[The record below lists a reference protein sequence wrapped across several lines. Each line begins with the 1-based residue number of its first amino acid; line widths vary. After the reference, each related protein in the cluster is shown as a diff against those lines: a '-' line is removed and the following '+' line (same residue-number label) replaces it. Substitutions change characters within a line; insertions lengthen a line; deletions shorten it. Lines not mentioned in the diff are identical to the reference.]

1 MSFFSPNPFHPTLVV
16 DRSARRFFTPF
27 SANMYVA
34 PSGEADGPAL
44 VIDTVDR
51 HVVGTTGGGV
61 AENANFDV
69 AMAASVAEAAAARC
83 RARAAA
89 WCEEAR
95 PASACLAVAAI
106 PTIASIQAASTR

>member
-1 MSFFSPNPFHPTLVV
+1 MVV

-34 PSGEADGPAL
+34 PRTEADGPAL

-51 HVVGTTGGGV
+51 HVGWITGGE
-61 AENANFDV
+61 AEDANFDV

-89 WCEEAR
+89 WCDEAR

>member
-1 MSFFSPNPFHPTLVV
+1 MVV
-16 DRSARRFFTPF
+16 DRSARRFFTSF
-27 SANMYVA
+27 WANVYVA
-34 PSGEADGPAL
+34 PSSEADGPAVL

-51 HVVGTTGGGV
+51 HVFGTTGGGV

-69 AMAASVAEAAAARC
+69 AMAASVAEAVAARC

-106 PTIASIQAASTR
+106 PTLASINAASTR